1 MRTLLSVAALLLA
14 VFGFTPALL
23 AGDGTGTIAGAVQH
37 PSVKKYPTVV
47 YIEEIPG
54 QNFSPSKTNPTVDQ
68 KDKAFLPHVLVVV
81 AGTTV
86 NFLNSDSFKHNVY
99 SPDGEQYNLGEWDKG
114 GKATYTF
121 KQPGVYTQL
130 CKLHP
135 EMTSY
140 VLVLKTAFF
149 AMANGEGKFRIP
161 NLPPGKWKL
170 KVWNERLR
178 PAQLSK
184 SFDITVAA
192 GAQGNADIT
201 F

>member
-1 MRTLLSVAALLLA
+1 MRAILLLA
-14 VFGFTPALL
+14 ALVFAVFGLTPAML
-23 AGDGTGTIAGAVQH
+23 AGDGTGTVAGAVKH
-37 PSVKKYPTVV
+37 FSVQKYLTVV
-47 YIEEIPG
+47 YIEDIAG
-54 QNFSPSKTNPTVDQ
+54 HKFSPPKTNPTVDQ
-68 KDKAFLPHVLVVV
+68 KGKVFLPHVLVVV

-86 NFLNSDSFKHNVY
+86 EFMNSDSFKHNVY

-114 GKATYTF
+114 RKTTYTF

-135 EMTSY
+135 EMTGY
-140 VLVLKTAFF
+140 VLVLKTPFF
-149 AMANGEGKFRIP
+149 AMADGEGKFRIP
-161 NLPPGKWKL
+161 NVPAGTWKL

-184 SFDITVAA
+184 SYDISVAP
-192 GAQGNADIT
+192 GGQGNADIT